1 MKPAFKTA
9 LAWEQANLLL
19 QPIMIRV
26 IDNLRKQLEDS
37 PWQGDYREIQLPY
50 PGHQLLL
57 TRNDHRIVVDIWQ
70 LCYQVCFLDYP
81 VPLALSPRSEAEG
94 SLDKAGDMNPDMD
107 PDIDLNIDSDIIDSD
122 INVDVDTHLI
132 DDTGEV
138 DWQQLETKTQQLLRN
153 FFASLPND

>member
-70 LCYQVCFLDYP
+70 LCYQICFLDYP
-81 VPLALSPRSEAEG
+81 VPLAPSPRSEAEG
-94 SLDKAGDMNPDMD
+94 SLDKAGDMNPD
-107 PDIDLNIDSDIIDSD
+107 IDLNIDSDI
-122 INVDVDTHLI
+122 NVDIDTHLI

-138 DWQQLETKTQQLLRN
+138 DWQQLETKTQQLLHK

>member
-37 PWQGDYREIQLPY
+37 PWQGDYREIHLPY

-81 VPLALSPRSEAEG
+81 VPLALSPRSDAEG
-94 SLDKAGDMNPDMD
+94 SLDKAGDIDPDM
-107 PDIDLNIDSDIIDSD
+107 DLNIDSDI
-122 INVDVDTHLI
+122 NVDIDTHLI

-138 DWQQLETKTQQLLRN
+138 DWQQLETKTQQLLRK